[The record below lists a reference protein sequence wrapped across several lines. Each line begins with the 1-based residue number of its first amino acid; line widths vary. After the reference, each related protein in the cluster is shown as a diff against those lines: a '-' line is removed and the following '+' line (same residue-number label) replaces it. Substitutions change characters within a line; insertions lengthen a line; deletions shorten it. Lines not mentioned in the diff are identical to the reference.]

1 MKQFKF
7 VARRKDGSLVDGWIS
22 AESEQIAKRQL
33 AEQQRQVV
41 MLTPYRN
48 KQNKKVSREALIAT
62 LRELATLRESG
73 MPLDQCMSSL
83 IESTEDQQLRY
94 SLRRL
99 HSEIESGASLSE
111 AIASQPD
118 VFPFYVS
125 SMLRLGEASG
135 KLGESLFSIAERI
148 EREENLVTE
157 VKSALTY
164 PAFLLVVCVAVVFF
178 MFLYVIPN
186 FETMVQEG
194 VDAGTLGTL
203 LNISRT
209 LNDNLILVVTL
220 GVALIGAL
228 FYGFKYGD
236 LLQQLIQLLCKIPMF
251 KELVD
256 AWNIVQFS
264 SSMQRLIQSG
274 VELVESVEITAN
286 GISDAHLRSRLGY
299 VVSRIR
305 EGKGLAE
312 SLTEYDLFPSMV
324 RRLIQTG
331 EAGASLEPCFREIN
345 NLYERRLSKGLKRF
359 LSILEPL
366 VIVVMGGIVGSIMI
380 ILMSGIISVNDIS
393 F

>member
-274 VELVESVEITAN
+274 VELVESGRNHRERDFRCAFTQSVRVCGITH
-286 GISDAHLRSRLGY
+286 S
-299 VVSRIR
+299 
-305 EGKGLAE
+305 
-312 SLTEYDLFPSMV
+312 
-324 RRLIQTG
+324 
-331 EAGASLEPCFREIN
+331 
-345 NLYERRLSKGLKRF
+345 
-359 LSILEPL
+359 
-366 VIVVMGGIVGSIMI
+366 
-380 ILMSGIISVNDIS
+380 
-393 F
+393 